1 MSKFSTEALFK
12 SKIDEIWDNVTYSF
26 IETVRKGYAIQDDIL
41 TNVLLFIGINPSM
54 TGEPGNIFYN
64 NTHGETHPYFKKFID
79 ISEAVGIPWSHIDLL
94 FVRETQQFIVKDL
107 FKNELSRDFFEQ
119 QLIISKEII
128 EMTKPKVI
136 IVNNSLARDYF
147 QFETLF
153 DKLIGTPRIINNQ
166 VLEGTPVFFT
176 SMLTGQRA
184 LDLGSYERLKWHIKQ
199 VLSN

>member
-1 MSKFSTEALFK
+1 M
-12 SKIDEIWDNVTYSF
+12 
-26 IETVRKGYAIQDDIL
+26 
-41 TNVLLFIGINPSM
+41 
-54 TGEPGNIFYN
+54 
-64 NTHGETHPYFKKFID
+64 
-79 ISEAVGIPWSHIDLL
+79 
-94 FVRETQQFIVKDL
+94 KDL